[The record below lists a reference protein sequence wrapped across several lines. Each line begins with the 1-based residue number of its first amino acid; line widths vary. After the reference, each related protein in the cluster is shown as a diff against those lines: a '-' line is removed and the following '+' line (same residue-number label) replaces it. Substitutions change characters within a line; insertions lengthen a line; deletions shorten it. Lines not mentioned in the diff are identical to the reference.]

1 MTPPR
6 TVRRTLPLLSTHR
19 DGSRQAATCHWK
31 CGNACSQPV
40 PNTSTNDYFGDVV
53 GASRRSVLKTGG
65 AAAAL
70 VGVSGAMA
78 AGTAAPAAAAGAGA
92 RKAPFGFEPI
102 TPVPAA
108 TDEVVVPDGFQW
120 APIIAWG
127 DPVLA
132 GAPAFDFEN
141 QTAAAQAGQ
150 MGYNNDYVGVLRNG
164 STNAAVLVT
173 NNEYTNN
180 NLMFH
185 GYSSPDAMTDEQVRI
200 TLMAHGMTVVELT
213 RRDPNS
219 RWSYTKG
226 APLNRRITAE
236 TPFAITGAARGH
248 ELMRTSADPKGEI
261 ALGTIGN
268 CAGGTTPWGTVL
280 SGEENFNSYF
290 TQPDGAGDDLVGRGA
305 ERYGLAGGSSAQH
318 DWDRFDRRW
327 DLTREPN
334 EAHRFGWIVEV
345 NPFDPTSTPRK
356 LTALGRFK
364 HEGANVTINADGK
377 CVAYM
382 GDDERF
388 DYMYKFVSK
397 GTYVEGDLENNMRLL
412 EEGDLYVA
420 KFVGDG
426 TADGEHDGTG
436 RWLPLVVDGESKVE
450 GMSVAEVLVFTR
462 LAADAVGPT
471 KMDRPEDVEVNPVNG
486 RVYVALTNNSQ
497 RGSTFPVDEAN
508 PVASSMVRSSLDAPL
523 TRASG
528 NRNGYVLEMTPGH
541 GGHAGRT
548 FTWDLMLV
556 CGDPHAPE
564 TWFAGF
570 PKQLVS
576 PISCPDNV
584 AFDAVG
590 NLWVSTDGNA
600 LGSNDGLFRVPVDG
614 PSRGH
619 VQQFLTVPL
628 GAETCGPLVTDDQQ
642 AVLVAVQHPGE
653 VDGASFESPASTW
666 PHTHAWPRPGV
677 VVVRRS

>member
-6 TVRRTLPLLSTHR
+6 TVRTTLPLLTTHR

-40 PNTSTNDYFGDVV
+40 PNTSTNEYFGDVV

-70 VGVSGAMA
+70 VGVSGAVS
-78 AGTAAPAAAAGAGA
+78 AGTAPPAAAAGA
-92 RKAPFGFEPI
+92 RKAPFGFQPI
-102 TPVPAA
+102 TPVPAG

-185 GYSSPDAMTDEQVRI
+185 GYSSPDAMTDEQVKI

-290 TQPDGAGDDLVGRGA
+290 TQPDGAAGDLIGRGA

-356 LTALGRFK
+356 LTALGRLK

-450 GMSVAEVLVFTR
+450 GMSVAEVLIFTR

-471 KMDRPEDVEVNPVNG
+471 KMDRPEDVEVNPING
-486 RVYVALTNNSQ
+486 RVYAALTNNS
-497 RGSTFPVDEAN
+497 RRAPGEVDEVN
-508 PVASSMVRSSLDAPL
+508 P
-523 TRASG
+523 RAENKHG
-528 NRNGYVLEMTPGH
+528 QVLELTAPGGDH
-541 GGHAGRT
+541 TASD
-548 FTWDLMLV
+548 FAWKLVLV
-556 CGDPHAPE
+556 CGDPADPQTYFNGYDPSE
-564 TWFAGF
+564 
-570 PKQLVS
+570 VS
-576 PISCPDNV
+576 SISCPDNV
-584 AFDAVG
+584 AFDGSG
-590 NLWVSTDGNA
+590 NLWVATDGNN
-600 LGSNDGLFRVPVDG
+600 LGNCDGMYLMPLEG
-614 PSRGH
+614 EHKGH
-619 VQQFLTVPL
+619 LQQFLSVPAY
-628 GAETCGPLVTDDQQ
+628 AECAGPLIEWDDKVIF
-642 AVLVAVQHPGE
+642 AAVQHPGE
-653 VDGASFESPASTW
+653 ADGATTTNVASTF
-666 PHTHAWPRPGV
+666 PYKGNTQPRPAVIMVWPQANKG
-677 VVVRRS
+677 RKGKGTNGTSRATG